1 MRNNLDPHGPSMM
14 ATALSISFEG
24 VLKLVAE
31 GVGVSAVQT
40 LVITALAVDS
50 EGLGLVPLKQK
61 CCLNLEGLF

>member
-1 MRNNLDPHGPSMM
+1 MM

-40 LVITALAVDS
+40 LVITALAIDS
-50 EGLGLVPLKQK
+50 EGLGLVPLKK
-61 CCLNLEGLF
+61 NVV